1 MDFPKWNV
9 KPQKGTGAWKGTYGF
24 EIPSGIGPYDSSYPT
39 MWVQGPEDMS
49 PSKAAYL
56 RRVMDTFRL
65 GELKQGYGERQRMM
79 EGLDAGELAANEK
92 QWGDWRSAELAKAHA
107 TGLVSN
113 QTLNRQA
120 LGVQQEQLAAQ
131 QIRDRQK
138 MRLAGGLEGYL
149 KMLERVNTSGLL
161 LEISACWAQSNICLR
176 SGTPQMHF
184 MCVVWRLF
192 RVLLADEMC
201 VRLIIVLYRGREL
214 LGPSQ
219 YLGDEK

>member
-1 MDFPKWNV
+1 MGLYDPPSANNSTKNRFDMDFPKWNV

-39 MWVQGPEDMS
+39 MWVQGPEDMN

-149 KMLERVNTSGLL
+149 KMLERVNTSGPDVGML
-161 LEISACWAQSNICLR
+161 
-176 SGTPQMHF
+176 SGIAEKQGLGGVYPGGA
-184 MCVVWRLF
+184 
-192 RVLLADEMC
+192 VLKD
-201 VRLIIVLYRGREL
+201 IIGS
-214 LGPSQ
+214 GFFS
-219 YLGDEK
+219 